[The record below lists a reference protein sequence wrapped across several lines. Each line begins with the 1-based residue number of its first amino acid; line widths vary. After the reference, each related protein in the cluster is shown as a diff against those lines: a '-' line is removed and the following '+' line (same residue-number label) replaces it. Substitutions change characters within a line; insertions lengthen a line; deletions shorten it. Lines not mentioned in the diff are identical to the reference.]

1 MNLHTPFSFSNAMSG
16 ATKAMATTN
25 KSMNPAEMQ
34 QTMMEFQKQSL
45 HADMTAELS
54 KK

>member
-1 MNLHTPFSFSNAMSG
+1 MSG

-25 KSMNPAEMQ
+25 KIMNPAEMQ